1 MVHAFNSY
9 SSIGPNPIVNEKTLK
24 DSEDY
29 SFLKNA
35 ISYALQQK
43 RIDFDQLKKQFF
55 NKNRKS
61 KIGKPRYKKKGNRDS
76 FRIPAISMGLK
87 SFEDIQNGLK
97 LPKLDSRIKIMI
109 DREFTGNPKSVT
121 VSKNPSGQY
130 FVSILVEEEIE
141 LLPQKHKSVGIDL
154 GLIDLITTSDGIK
167 IRAFKLFRK
176 NQTKLAKA
184 QKHLSRKQKGSNR
197 RNKQR
202 LKVARIYQKIT
213 NTRNWIYH
221 NISTALVKDYDEI
234 FMEDLNVKGMVRN
247 RKLAKSISDASF
259 STLVSMIEYKCKWYG
274 KSFHKIDRWFA
285 SSKTCSSCGYTM
297 ADMNLS
303 IREWVCPS
311 CGSQHD
317 RDENAAI
324 NILHRGLI
332 DVYNLTS
339 AELADYRHRVEL
351 RRDQFADHASAM
363 KCLLSHLPS
372 NKDF

>member
-29 SFLKNA
+29 SFLKDA

-43 RIDFDQLKKQFF
+43 RIDFDQLKNQFF

-130 FVSILVEEEIE
+130 FASILVEEEIE
-141 LLPQKHKSVGIDL
+141 LFPQKHKSVGIDL

-176 NQTKLAKA
+176 NQVKLAKA
-184 QKHLSRKQKGSNR
+184 QRHLSRKQKGSNR

-202 LKVARIYQKIT
+202 LKVARIHQKIT
-213 NTRNWIYH
+213 NTKNWIYH
-221 NISTALVKDYDEI
+221 NISLALVKDYDEI

-285 SSKTCSSCGYTM
+285 SSKTCSSCGHKM
-297 ADMNLS
+297 KELPLG
-303 IREWVCPS
+303 IRQWECPL
-311 CGSQHD
+311 CGFIHD
-317 RDENAAI
+317 RDENASI

-332 DVYNLTS
+332 DVYDLTS
-339 AELADYRHRVEL
+339 AELADYRHRAEL
-351 RRDQFADHASAM
+351 RREKETNLASAM
-363 KCLLSHLPS
+363 KCISS
-372 NKDF
+372 SICCRNE